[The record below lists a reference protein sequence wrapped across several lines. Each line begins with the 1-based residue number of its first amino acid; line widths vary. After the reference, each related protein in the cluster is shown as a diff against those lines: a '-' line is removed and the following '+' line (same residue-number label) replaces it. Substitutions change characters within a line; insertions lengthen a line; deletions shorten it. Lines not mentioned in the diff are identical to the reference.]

1 MQSVEHLGREEAHAV
16 VAGGLGP
23 PQRRLRAAQ
32 DQVRLGAVHREHGD
46 ADGGAHLRFVLADRD
61 RLFDHGQNLVRHR
74 GDVALAAHLLQNQR
88 ELVAA
93 QPAQHVPFA
102 QLHRHAPAELHQQ
115 RVAGVVTE
123 ALVDLAEG
131 GEVDQQHGAG
141 AARLH
146 RGEQR
151 ALELAD
157 EVVAVGQLGERIE
170 VRQLLDAPLRL
181 AALHELAP
189 QGGLAL
195 ADALE
200 QGVDV
205 GGERA
210 DLVVRLGRC
219 AQLEALLRDRPAHQ
233 SRERTPPA
241 RGWRCAAA
249 RCR

>member
-1 MQSVEHLGREEAHAV
+1 MPMEA
-16 VAGGLGP
+16 
-23 PQRRLRAAQ
+23 
-32 DQVRLGAVHREHGD
+32 
-46 ADGGAHLRFVLADRD
+46 AHLRFVLSDRD

-74 GDVALAAHLLQNQR
+74 RDVALAAHLLQNQR

-93 QPAQHVPFA
+93 QPAQHIPFA

-123 ALVDLAEG
+123 ALVHLTEG
-131 GEVDQQHGAG
+131 GEVDQQHRAG

-200 QGVDV
+200 QRVDV

-219 AQLEALLRDRPAHQ
+219 AQLEALLRDRLPDQ
-233 SRERTPPA
+233 SRQRRHRPENGGVQQHDAAERDEQRHHGDQSHLHGEA
-241 RGWRCAAA
+241 SQLVAERQQIGGDDERADGAA
-249 RCR
+249 CRF